1 MILKRFQLQ
10 SAHYHRDFQR
20 MSIWQRII
28 LIYLSKEI
36 NQCARD
42 TQTLPLKTA
51 QVCSWSY
58 NTPQFY
64 LFKECVQC
72 PLPTT
77 LNQIMVMD
85 KQGCNTNWKI
95 KFLSCWRNSKM
106 KLHKLNS
113 CFRVSKTHLKPY
125 QIKMFRNPFMQI
137 AKVSHLRFYYT

>member
-1 MILKRFQLQ
+1 MP
-10 SAHYHRDFQR
+10 
-20 MSIWQRII
+20 IWQRTI

-42 TQTLPLKTA
+42 TQTLPLNTA
-51 QVCSWSY
+51 QGCNWSY

-85 KQGCNTNWKI
+85 KQGCNTWCGKDWSFA
-95 KFLSCWRNSKM
+95 KFFLLS
-106 KLHKLNS
+106 
-113 CFRVSKTHLKPY
+113 
-125 QIKMFRNPFMQI
+125 I
-137 AKVSHLRFYYT
+137 AL